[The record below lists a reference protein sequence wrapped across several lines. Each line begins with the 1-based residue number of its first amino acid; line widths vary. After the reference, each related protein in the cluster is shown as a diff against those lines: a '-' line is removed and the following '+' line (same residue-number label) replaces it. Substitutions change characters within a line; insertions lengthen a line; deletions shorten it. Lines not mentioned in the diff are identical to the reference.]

1 MVDAL
6 KSLGLSKAWL
16 LYQLGKKAITD
27 PESVSLAQMDTQ
39 GRLYVDLHG
48 DREYYIIQTNE
59 NS

>member
-16 LYQLGKKAITD
+16 LYQLGKKAIDD

-39 GRLYVDLHG
+39 GRLYVDLQG
-48 DREYYIIQTNE
+48 DQEYYIIQTNE